1 MIRVHFARL
10 AVPWLLVLLTAGCAI
25 IENDGKIGMVKGVEN
40 ASLDRTYDA
49 TLKALE
55 AMEFEVRRHNKD
67 ALVAQIEAYTA
78 DRKKITV
85 DLDKEA
91 EESTRVGIHIE
102 PFGDETR
109 SNLILSEIEKQ
120 LRQ

>member
-1 MIRVHFARL
+1 MIRVRFGRL
-10 AVPWLLVLLTAGCAI
+10 AVPSLLVLLTAGCAI
-25 IENDGKIGMVKGVEN
+25 IENEGKFGMIKGVEN

-67 ALVAQIEAYTA
+67 ALAAQIEAYTA

-85 DLDKEA
+85 DLDKQA
-91 EESTRVGIHIE
+91 EEATGVSIHIE